1 MVQTYNLSLRCN
13 NFDHLK
19 DSVHIDINKK
29 KVLNIF
35 LYTMLI
41 LPIINLFYAKFLG

>member
-29 KVLNIF
+29 KGFKYFSLYHVNIAH
-35 LYTMLI
+35 
-41 LPIINLFYAKFLG
+41 N